1 MPYFFYQIEGGEE
14 AWKFALSDHRE
25 KVQAEKKPAFVTVL
39 DVHSIPEDSWGR
51 EEYAAMRYSGGF
63 YADWDAQDIE
73 SAISNF
79 HKFLTNLEDN
89 GVNLKSL
96 RLYATGGRGFHLE
109 IPPQVF
115 MPKVPKTGVVAL
127 PYVYREMAME
137 MVVDTL
143 DLRVYTGRRGRM
155 WRTCGVKR
163 TNGAYKVPLT
173 LDEAL
178 AITPESY
185 VELCAEPREEPVRAE
200 PELSTYLSAM
210 YMKFVEKTGEALK
223 RRAKTSGDV
232 ELLAKFKGEFPPTI
246 ERIMRGEGLAPNIG
260 FQKLSMQLAIAANA
274 LGKTA
279 DELVEAAAGLC
290 KTHSGD
296 SSRYGS
302 PRKRKDELRR
312 MWEYTHDNPCYSYSN
327 GGIRSLVAP
336 GESTSDLDAPSRG
349 LTSGASMD
357 DEEDEVDG
365 EVELTKEQEEELDFA
380 NRALEEG
387 LKIQMRGVF
396 KPSQEGAKSISNVG
410 WTKPQNLM
418 EAHRDGGG
426 NHTSLGLVVNIFSDK
441 RPCGRHTVGDR
452 AFVSRSSLTQYC
464 SAYGG
469 IFSGSDTMA
478 GAVKL
483 ILTRKANK
491 EAKVIYAIHKEGLEV
506 LQDPCVFDRIKKDV
520 VWVSPGAI
528 FKQCDTEY
536 TYQPQMVTN
545 AIFDSDLHMAE
556 PIKDTPEIRAWLH
569 AVLTINTPTT
579 MAQMLGWFVSC
590 FHKQFYQQAFNQFP
604 LLHPNGPAGSG
615 KTQTSLLLGR
625 MHTFTHDAKM
635 LSCGTVTTQYAL
647 KAALTGSCSIPLV
660 LDEYKPTEMGPV
672 RTDFLMQA
680 FRLAYNQG
688 KGASGAIGNSNASSS
703 FKDITDFTF
712 STPIVYLAEAQE
724 MQTAIVQRSLPVA
737 FSLANTLDRR
747 EAWDLALKGQD
758 HMGELGR
765 LILKYSFMETVETRR
780 AALTPICDELRA
792 SFPRSVHDRQVYNL
806 AIVLEGLNYLGGV
819 LTSVFGD
826 EFKEPLAMLKRAIH
840 EHKAELNVSAQS
852 EAGKMFND
860 LSLISRTA
868 DSDSEFYMQEGKD
881 YIVRDGYIELRMR
894 EMFVKYFTWCRRT
907 GMEPYYSSSEAF
919 IVAMGKFP
927 PTMDKVCTDS
937 PLKATGQSR
946 VFRFNLERLMAEG
959 VEAFRTGGK

>member
-1 MPYFFYQIEGGEE
+1 MSYFFYQVEGGEE
-14 AWKFALSDHRE
+14 AWKFALSEHRE
-25 KVQAEKKPAFVTVL
+25 KIQAEKKPAFATVL
-39 DVHSIPEDSWGR
+39 DVHSVPEDSWGR
-51 EEYAAMRYSGGF
+51 EEYAAMRYSGPM
-63 YADWDAQDIE
+63 YCDWDAQDIE
-73 SAISNF
+73 SAITNF
-79 HKFLTNLEDN
+79 HKFLVNLEDN
-89 GVNLKSL
+89 GVNLKCL

-163 TNGAYKVPLT
+163 ANGAYKVPLT

-178 AITPESY
+178 AITLESY
-185 VELCAEPREEPVRAE
+185 QTLCAEPRSEPERE
-200 PELSTYLSAM
+200 PPELSTYLSAM

-223 RRAKTSGDV
+223 RRAKTSGDA

-246 ERIMRGEGLAPNIG
+246 ERIMRGEGLASGVG

-279 DELVEAAAGLC
+279 DELVEAATELC
-290 KTHSGD
+290 KNHSGD

-302 PRKRKDELRR
+302 PRKRKEELRR

-327 GGIRSLVAP
+327 GGIRSLIAP
-336 GESTSDLDAPSRG
+336 GESSSDLDAPGKG
-349 LTSGASMD
+349 LTRGASMD
-357 DEEDEVDG
+357 DEEETVEG
-365 EVELTKEQEEELDFA
+365 EGAELTKEQEEELDFA

-396 KPSQEGAKSISNVG
+396 KPSPEGAKSISNIG
-410 WTKPQNLM
+410 WTKPWNLM
-418 EAHRDGGG
+418 DAHRDSGG
-426 NHTSLGLVVNIFSDK
+426 NHTNLGLVVNIFSDK
-441 RPCGRHTVGDR
+441 RPCGRHTVADK
-452 AFVSRSSLTQYC
+452 AFASRSSLTQYC

-469 IFSGSDTMA
+469 IFSGSDTTA

-491 EAKVIYAIHKEGLEV
+491 EDKVIYAIHKEGLEV
-506 LQDPCVFDRIKKDV
+506 LQDPCVFDQIKKDV
-520 VWVSPGAI
+520 VWVSPSKIVAL
-528 FKQCDTEY
+528 CETEY
-536 TYQPQMVTN
+536 TYQPQMVTTP
-545 AIFDSDLHMAE
+545 IFNSDLHMAE
-556 PIKDTPEIRAWLH
+556 PIKDTPETRAWLH
-569 AVLTINTPTT
+569 ALLTINTPTT

-590 FHKQFYQQAFNQFP
+590 FHKQFYQQAFSQFP

-615 KTQTSLLLGR
+615 KTLTSRLLGR
-625 MHTFTHDAKM
+625 MHTFTQDPKE

-660 LDEYKPTEMGPV
+660 LDEYKPTEMGQV
-672 RTDFLMQA
+672 RSDFLLQS

-688 KGASGAIGNSNASSS
+688 KGASGAVGNSSAASS
-703 FKDITDFTF
+703 FKDITEFTF
-712 STPIVYLAEAQE
+712 STPVVFMAEAQE

-737 FSLANTLDRR
+737 FNIADTLDRG
-747 EAWDLALKGQD
+747 ASWALALKGQD
-758 HMGELGR
+758 YMGGLGR
-765 LILKYSFMETVETRR
+765 LILKYAFMETVEKRR
-780 AALTPICDELRA
+780 DALTPIRDELRA

-806 AIVLEGLNYLGGV
+806 AIVLEGLNYLDGV

-826 EFKEPLAMLKRAIH
+826 EFKEPLAVLKRAIH

-860 LSLISRTA
+860 LSLISRTE
-868 DSDSEFYMQEGKD
+868 DFESDCYMQEGRD
-881 YIVRDGYIELRMR
+881 YLVRDGYMEVRMR
-894 EMFVKYFTWCRRT
+894 EMFVKYYTWCRRT
-907 GMEPYYSSSEAF
+907 GVQPYYSSSEAF

-927 PTMDKVCTDS
+927 PTMDKVCADS
-937 PLKATGQSR
+937 PLKTTGQSR

-959 VEAFRTGGK
+959 VEAFRTGK